1 MRDALS
7 IMAEIARAGFTPD
20 QLALVLELTAS
31 VAAEARPAIDKAAE
45 NKRAYDRQY
54 HSERRKNR
62 TTSYESCD
70 IVPTGE
76 KEIPPDPQKKNTPLN
91 GSPKGE
97 PIPPPDAEN
106 DEPDLRPEHVL
117 EAWNAMADRAGVP
130 KAKLTPE
137 RRKKL
142 STFIRRHPVDDIT
155 EAISAVERS
164 PFLRGE
170 NDRSWRAD
178 FNWMLEPRN
187 FTKLT
192 EGTYDR

>member
-1 MRDALS
+1 VTVSDIMQAMADAGAPLEAILIAVRAIEERDA
-7 IMAEIARAGFTPD
+7 E
-20 QLALVLELTAS
+20 
-31 VAAEARPAIDKAAE
+31 AAA
-45 NKRAYDRQY
+45 KRAAATQRKRD
-54 HSERRKNR
+54 ERSRKGMSRDSHATMNGQ
-62 TTSYESCD
+62 SHGQSQQ
-70 IVPTGE
+70 
-76 KEIPPDPQKKNTPLN
+76 KENPPDPKKEKPTPLN

-97 PIPPPDAEN
+97 PIPPPAEP
-106 DEPDLRPEHVL
+106 DQPDLRPEHVL

-155 EAISAVERS
+155 EAIGAIERS

>member
-1 MRDALS
+1 VSLVARLIEAGTPPDLVEEVAMAL
-7 IMAEIARAGFTPD
+7 ARAQVF
-20 QLALVLELTAS
+20 E
-31 VAAEARPAIDKAAE
+31 EAIEKRRANDRERQARRNVNSREVTITHVRP
-45 NKRAYDRQY
+45 
-54 HSERRKNR
+54 
-62 TTSYESCD
+62 
-70 IVPTGE
+70 VE
-76 KEIPPDPQKKNTPLN
+76 KENPPDPKKEKPTPLN

-97 PIPPPDAEN
+97 PIPPPI
-106 DEPDLRPEHVL
+106 EPDLCPEHVL
-117 EAWNAMADRAGVP
+117 EAWNAMADRTGVP

-155 EAISAVERS
+155 EAISAIERS
-164 PFLRGE
+164 AFLRGE

>member
-1 MRDALS
+1 MGGEVLS
-7 IMAEIARAGFTPD
+7 LNAATIEILIAKGLSAADILDVARATEVKADP
-20 QLALVLELTAS
+20 TN
-31 VAAEARPAIDKAAE
+31 AARQARHRAKKAAE
-45 NKRAYDRQY
+45 SNAVTVTLNGTD
-54 HSERRKNR
+54 
-62 TTSYESCD
+62 
-70 IVPTGE
+70 
-76 KEIPPDPQKKNTPLN
+76 KEIPPNPQKKISPLN

-97 PIPPPDAEN
+97 PIPPPAEP
-106 DEPDLRPEHVL
+106 DQPDLRPEHVL

-155 EAISAVERS
+155 EAIGAIERS